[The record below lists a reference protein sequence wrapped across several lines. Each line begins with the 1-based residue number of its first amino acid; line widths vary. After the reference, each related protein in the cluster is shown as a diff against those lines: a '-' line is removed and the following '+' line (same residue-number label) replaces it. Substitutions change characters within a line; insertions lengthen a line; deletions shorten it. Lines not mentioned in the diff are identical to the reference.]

1 MSKNYYYNTDLI
13 FNLSNAINPLLFITN
28 NSERMRITNLGMIG
42 ISHSTPSGRLDVVGS
57 VVVNSNGIVMTN
69 NSATSATRGATQGVT
84 SNEICGISSMSFNS
98 IGDTTAGADAGQLRI
113 SAGGATS
120 TINKTYIDF
129 NGYGIRFM
137 SFVVYGA
144 ERLRIG
150 PGYIGIGTDT
160 ANNSSIL
167 DVNGVTTFRG
177 NILPNTTKTRN
188 IGSSSLVWNNLYCNG
203 IYISGSLSRGAPITI
218 TSSAYTVLASHNW
231 IICNGTGTITVT
243 LPTASLFIGRELMF
257 KNITTRL
264 VNSNA
269 SNVYP
274 INSGTLGNQILPAA
288 AGSCATLISNG
299 TNWVIGSAII
309 PIQPFIFTIDTIN
322 TSVGSS
328 LSNQFKL
335 PLVSTG
341 QYNFLVN
348 WGDGSSST
356 ITQYNQI
363 DILHTYS
370 VSGSKTITITGICLG
385 FRFNNDGD
393 RLKIINIS
401 SWGTE
406 FKLGTVEGSYF
417 YGCRN
422 LYISAGNTLDLSL
435 TQNLLYCFKDCI
447 IFNQDISYWDTSSVT
462 NMAGM
467 FDSAYAFNQP
477 IGNWNT
483 SSVTNMDYMFDSA
496 YAFNQPIDN
505 WNTSSVTNMDY
516 MFQFADSFN
525 QPIGNWDTSSVTNM
539 TSMFQIAFSFNQPI
553 GNWDTSSVT
562 NMTSMFEFAYS
573 FNQPIGNWNTS
584 SVTNMDYMFYN
595 AYNFNNGEPSGGT
608 TSPMN
613 WIFNTIPT
621 SDYFRTDSSLTNE
634 NAPIGF

>member
-69 NSATSATRGATQGVT
+69 NSASSATRGATQGVT
-84 SNEICGISSMSFNS
+84 SNEICGISSMSFNT
-98 IGDTTAGADAGQLRI
+98 IGNTTTGADAGQLRI
-113 SAGGATS
+113 SAGGATT

-218 TSSAYTVLASHNW
+218 TSSTYTVLASHNW

-257 KNITTRL
+257 KNITTQL

-274 INSGTLGNQILPAA
+274 INSGTLGNQILPAT
-288 AGSCATLISNG
+288 AGSSATLVSDG
-299 TNWVIGSAII
+299 TNWVITSAIPI
-309 PIQPFIFTIDTIN
+309 PIPIISIPFIFTIDTFN
-322 TSVGSS
+322 TSDGSS

-335 PLVSTG
+335 PLISTG
-341 QYNFLVN
+341 QYNFLVD
-348 WGDGSSST
+348 WGDGSNST

-370 VSGSKTITITGICLG
+370 VSGSKTVTITGICCG

-393 RLKIINIS
+393 KLKIINIS
-401 SWGTE
+401 SWGTN
-406 FKLGTVEGSYF
+406 FKLGTDEGSYF
-417 YGCRN
+417 YGCEQ
-422 LYISAGNTLDLSL
+422 LYISASNTLDLSL
-435 TQNLLYCFKDCI
+435 TQSLRYCFRDCI
-447 IFNQDISYWDTSSVT
+447 IFNEDISNWNTSAVT
-462 NMAGM
+462 NMTGM
-467 FDSAYAFNQP
+467 FINTIFNQPIGNWNTSAVTNMSYMFESAYAFNQP

-483 SSVTNMDYMFDSA
+483 SSVTNMRYMFAGA
-496 YAFNQPIDN
+496 Y
-505 WNTSSVTNMDY
+505 
-516 MFQFADSFN
+516 
-525 QPIGNWDTSSVTNM
+525 
-539 TSMFQIAFSFNQPI
+539 
-553 GNWDTSSVT
+553 
-562 NMTSMFEFAYS
+562 E

-584 SVTNMDYMFYN
+584 AVTDMQYMFSTAFVFNQPIGNWNTRLVTNIVGMFFV
-595 AYNFNNGEPSGGT
+595 AYEFNNGEPPGGT
-608 TSPMN
+608 TSRMN
-613 WIFNTIPT
+613 WIFNTIP
-621 SDYFRTDSSLTNE
+621 SSIYFRDDSSLTNE